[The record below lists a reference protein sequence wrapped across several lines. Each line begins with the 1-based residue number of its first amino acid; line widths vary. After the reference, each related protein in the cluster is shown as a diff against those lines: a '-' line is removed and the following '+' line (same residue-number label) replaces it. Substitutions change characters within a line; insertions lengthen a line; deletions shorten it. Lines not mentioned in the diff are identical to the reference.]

1 MTDYLALVHS
11 LEELY
16 RGAVVSPEDVT
27 DARLGSWAD
36 DLFATPPGREVAR
49 HVRRA
54 MRVSR
59 KLAAFWRDPDAGVP
73 SDAGDWST
81 RVDLAVGA
89 SGWRPVLEVARL
101 GLEENPSRELYE
113 EVGRLF
119 RVVHHE
125 VWMDGA
131 SYEEWLAADDA

>member
-1 MTDYLALVHS
+1 MMDHLALVHS
-11 LEELY
+11 LDELY
-16 RGAVVSPEDVT
+16 RGAVISPGEWT
-27 DARLGSWAD
+27 DARLASWAD
-36 DLFATPPGREVAR
+36 DLFAAPPGREVAR

-59 KLAAFWRDPDAGVP
+59 KLAAFWHDPDARVP
-73 SDAGDWST
+73 SDAGDWRT

-89 SGWRPVLEVARL
+89 SGWRPVLDVARL
-101 GLEENPSRELYE
+101 GLEEAPSRELFE

-125 VWMDGA
+125 VWMEGV